1 MMTEDI
7 HEIRSNFG
15 NTIAAAL
22 NEADAKRSEVRRR
35 PTAEYDSAIPTY
47 VSDETRR
54 QLIDEARQ
62 ADVAAVEEEAKERIE
77 AAIRSYPEA
86 VERRRQKLRE
96 EIMEPLADANPDL
109 LSRLAM
115 SFEDD
120 LEDQLSAALM
130 VQNRELV
137 NAIFVEAVRRDLPAL
152 KRRIAEEQGGIYSE
166 WVSLPDQEAAEAKAS
181 QQRFLANQHLS

>member
-1 MMTEDI
+1 MTEDI